1 MAQNPP
7 PPTPPQFPSP
17 EELKSKITDFMK
29 QNFGDHVSV
38 ATITEPEPAVAE
50 EDEKPEKTEHKEFE
64 FHLLPRDIKAH
75 LDRFVIKQE
84 EAKKVL
90 AIAVCDHY
98 NHANYLRRLEKEDPN
113 RAQEIEYIKQN
124 VILVGPT
131 GVGKTYLIKHIADL
145 IKVPFV
151 KADATKFSETGY
163 VGGDVED
170 LVRELVHKADGDV
183 NLAQFGIIYIDEI
196 DKIASAGN
204 LIGRD
209 VSGRGVQTTL
219 LKLMEETEVPVR
231 SMNDLQAQLQAAFE
245 FQRRGK
251 AKRDTINTRH
261 ILFVVSGAFGKLK
274 EQVARRVRHGQIG
287 FSAQP
292 IQVMDNE
299 LFQHVTTQ
307 DFMEYGFEPEFIGRL
322 PVRVVCED
330 LDANDLF
337 DIMKFSEGSLLR
349 QYERAFRAYGIEIS
363 FEDEALRL
371 LAQAAATEKTG
382 ARGLLTVFEKLFR
395 DYKFHL
401 AGSGLTQLRVSAALV
416 REPQRV
422 LEQLMAEGHKLEAQM
437 LEAGAREFA
446 EKFSKDHGLEI
457 SLDESAIRRL
467 VERAQAERMTMTD
480 LCAHLFKDF
489 QFGLSLIK
497 KNTGRT
503 QFVLNAAAIDAP
515 DKFLSDLVVH
525 TIQLHRRKTPDCMKP
540 LLVAFLDQT
549 ARHLPARGGCGG
561 SKRLIACMKRSLI
574 TTLIIGVAVA
584 LIVGALHA
592 TKVIAGFEAV
602 AAQLVT
608 DYAGATRVVG
618 EKWQYVFVLLIA
630 LGVAWLSLSN
640 PRCGTM
646 ARLVINRVIAGGT
659 VWPRVGLLS
668 LPRIF
673 SAGAVS
679 PGGRVCS
686 PRRRR
691 VVGFFAQE
699 PLTSNPHIVCRSRF
713 QRAISPS

>member
-1 MAQNPP
+1 MAEAP
-7 PPTPPQFPSP
+7 FPSP
-17 EELKSKITDFMK
+17 EELQRKIQEFMRTS
-29 QNFGDHVSV
+29 FGDKVSV
-38 ATITEPEPAVAE
+38 AAFPHADTAE
-50 EDEKPEKTEHKEFE
+50 SDPPPKSDKFE
-64 FHLLPRDIKAH
+64 ALDFHFTPKQIKAY
-75 LDRFVIKQE
+75 LDRFVIRQD
-84 EAKKVL
+84 EAKKTL

-98 NHANYLRRLEKEDPN
+98 NHVNLIRRLEAEDPKK
-113 RAQEIEYIKQN
+113 AEDVEYSKGN
-124 VILVGPT
+124 VLILGPT

-145 IKVPFV
+145 IGVPFV

-183 NLAQFGIIYIDEI
+183 NRAQFGIIYIDEI
-196 DKIASAGN
+196 DKIAAAGN
-204 LIGRD
+204 MIGRD

-219 LKLMEETEVPVR
+219 LKLMEETEVPVG

-261 ILFVVSGAFGKLK
+261 ILFVVSGAFEKLK

-292 IQVMDNE
+292 VQVMDNE

-307 DFMEYGFEPEFIGRL
+307 DFIEYGFEPEFIGRL
-322 PVRVVCED
+322 PVRVVCEE

-337 DIMKFSEGSLLR
+337 DIMKYSEGSLLR

-382 ARGLLTVFEKLFR
+382 ARGLLTVFERLFR

-401 AGSGLTQLRVSAALV
+401 AGSGLSQLRVSAALV

-446 EKFSKDHGLEI
+446 DKFSKEHGLEI
-457 SLDESAIRRL
+457 VFDESGIRRL
-467 VERAQAERMTMTD
+467 GERAQAERMNMAD
-480 LCAHLFKDF
+480 LCAHLFKDY

-515 DKFLSDLVVH
+515 DKFLSDLVV
-525 TIQLHRRKTPDCMKP
+525 QSYY
-540 LLVAFLDQT
+540 
-549 ARHLPARGGCGG
+549 PAA
-561 SKRLIACMKRSLI
+561 SAQ
-574 TTLIIGVAVA
+574 
-584 LIVGALHA
+584 GA
-592 TKVIAGFEAV
+592 
-602 AAQLVT
+602 
-608 DYAGATRVVG
+608 
-618 EKWQYVFVLLIA
+618 
-630 LGVAWLSLSN
+630 
-640 PRCGTM
+640 
-646 ARLVINRVIAGGT
+646 
-659 VWPRVGLLS
+659 
-668 LPRIF
+668 
-673 SAGAVS
+673 
-679 PGGRVCS
+679 
-686 PRRRR
+686 
-691 VVGFFAQE
+691 
-699 PLTSNPHIVCRSRF
+699 
-713 QRAISPS
+713 